1 MSQNILNKKL
11 SNTKIFIFLAL
22 IIFTGIIFRLIF
34 SHFELPLN
42 SDNLQY
48 FLFAIDHSLGE
59 TVNSFKV
66 SNIGWPYFVSFFFTI
81 FSSNN
86 YMDFMGLQKIISIT
100 ISSFT
105 AIPIYFLGKKF
116 FRKEF
121 ALLGSCLFIFDPRI
135 IQNST
140 FGISDPLY
148 IIGIVIAIVL
158 LLNSKKNIEI
168 LAFIILG
175 LSIGVRSEGLF
186 LIPAFII
193 IYFIQKKISKDSIIK
208 VLISLL
214 VISIILYAI
223 IHNQNIES
231 SDNNLFTNID
241 SNVAEIYTSPET
253 KFSGSPINLMID
265 GFINFIKFLGWSQFP
280 VWILFA
286 PAGFIILLISK
297 NKNTSII
304 LTLLFFISLPT
315 LYAFSFSNDIRYLFP
330 LYPIFSL
337 LSLFLITKI
346 NPKIKSIVKISIILG
361 LIISSGLFLI
371 WKDIDTEY
379 ESKKFELMK
388 EISDNKK
395 IINYFGDETSYRIP
409 TILETVDFPIA
420 SNKILKQT
428 MKIADISR
436 VNSFEEYMKKG
447 EREGLTHLIIK
458 ENNNYQ
464 FLDNIFKNEENY
476 PYLIK
481 EYDSITNEGEIDLK
495 IFKIDYEKYKIK

>member
-1 MSQNILNKKL
+1 
-11 SNTKIFIFLAL
+11 
-22 IIFTGIIFRLIF
+22 
-34 SHFELPLN
+34 
-42 SDNLQY
+42 
-48 FLFAIDHSLGE
+48 
-59 TVNSFKV
+59 
-66 SNIGWPYFVSFFFTI
+66 
-81 FSSNN
+81 
-86 YMDFMGLQKIISIT
+86 
-100 ISSFT
+100 
-105 AIPIYFLGKKF
+105 
-116 FRKEF
+116 
-121 ALLGSCLFIFDPRI
+121 
-135 IQNST
+135 
-140 FGISDPLY
+140 
-148 IIGIVIAIVL
+148 
-158 LLNSKKNIEI
+158 
-168 LAFIILG
+168 
-175 LSIGVRSEGLF
+175 
-186 LIPAFII
+186 
-193 IYFIQKKISKDSIIK
+193 
-208 VLISLL
+208 
-214 VISIILYAI
+214 
-223 IHNQNIES
+223 
-231 SDNNLFTNID
+231 
-241 SNVAEIYTSPET
+241 
-253 KFSGSPINLMID
+253 
-265 GFINFIKFLGWSQFP
+265 
-280 VWILFA
+280 
-286 PAGFIILLISK
+286 
-297 NKNTSII
+297 
-304 LTLLFFISLPT
+304 